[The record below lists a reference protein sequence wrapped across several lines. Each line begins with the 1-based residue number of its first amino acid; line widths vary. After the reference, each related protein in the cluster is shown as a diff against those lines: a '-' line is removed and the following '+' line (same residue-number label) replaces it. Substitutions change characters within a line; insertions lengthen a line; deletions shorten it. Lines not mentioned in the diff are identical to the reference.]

1 MTRQAHSAYLSPTE
15 TSNGNGLEQWDR
27 AYYRRTAEASD
38 NLRRA
43 IVRYYFRRDG
53 VRL

>member
-1 MTRQAHSAYLSPTE
+1 MRQAHSAYLSPTDSW
-15 TSNGNGLEQWDR
+15 TGANLEQHDR

-43 IVRYYFRRDG
+43 LVRYYHKRAGASFG
-53 VRL
+53 